1 MADQPSVVTLP
12 PGYELRT
19 NAAGEPYLARTG
31 DAAAAAA
38 SDAVGAD
45 ADAKGA

>member
-31 DAAAAAA
+31 DAAAAA